1 MRRTFAHYS
10 KVPPAEWPW
19 HHFSPRE
26 IACKGTGKLT
36 IDTEAMDMLQRLR
49 TNLGKPLILTS
60 AYRSPEHNR
69 KVGGAKA
76 SKHMEGVA
84 FDVRMDN
91 HDPHTF
97 EAAARAAG
105 FSGFGYYP
113 KSGFMHIDTA
123 EPRSWG
129 TPWPLTATAWPTEP
143 PRQPEKTVR
152 GQRRQGRRR
161 GRRGRCRG
169 RRCRVPAHIGQSCAN
184 GAACGCLC
192 GRCVHWVYAV
202 AAVALIRRWASA
214 IIAALVL
221 LGAALLY
228 RKGRQDADDANTA
241 QDFNEY
247 VAARRRMDDG

>member
-1 MRRTFAHYS
+1 MKRTFAHYS
-10 KVPPAEWPW
+10 KVPPTEWPW
-19 HHFSPRE
+19 KSFSPRE
-26 IACKGTGKLT
+26 IACKGTGKLVV
-36 IDTEAMDMLQRLR
+36 DTEAMDILQRLR

-143 PRQPEKTVR
+143 PRQPEKLSEDKD
-152 GQRRQGRRR
+152 
-161 GRRGRCRG
+161 
-169 RRCRVPAHIGQSCAN
+169 AKAAA
-184 GAACGCLC
+184 GAGVAG
-192 GRCVHWVYAV
+192 AV
-202 AAVALIRRWASA
+202 AA
-214 IIAALVL
+214 AAEHLPI
-221 LGAALLY
+221 LGSLAP
-228 RKGRQDADDANTA
+228 TA
-241 QDFNEY
+241 QLVAVC
-247 VAARRRMDDG
+247 VAAAFIGYILWKRFK

>member
-143 PRQPEKTVR
+143 PRQPEKLSEDKD
-152 GQRRQGRRR
+152 
-161 GRRGRCRG
+161 
-169 RRCRVPAHIGQSCAN
+169 AKAAA
-184 GAACGCLC
+184 GAGVAG
-192 GRCVHWVYAV
+192 AV
-202 AAVALIRRWASA
+202 AAAAEYLPILGSLAPTARLVA
-214 IIAALVL
+214 VV
-221 LGAALLY
+221 
-228 RKGRQDADDANTA
+228 
-241 QDFNEY
+241 
-247 VAARRRMDDG
+247 VAAAFIGYMLWRRTR

>member
-1 MRRTFAHYS
+1 MIRTFAHYS

-49 TNLGKPLILTS
+49 SNLGKPLILTS

-76 SKHMEGVA
+76 SKHMEGIA

-97 EAAARAAG
+97 EAAARAVG
-105 FSGFGYYP
+105 FTGFGYYP

-129 TPWPLTATAWPTEP
+129 TPWPLSPTSWPTEP
-143 PRQPEKTVR
+143 PRQPEKLSDDKDA
-152 GQRRQGRRR
+152 Q
-161 GRRGRCRG
+161 
-169 RRCRVPAHIGQSCAN
+169 AAA
-184 GAACGCLC
+184 GAGVAGA
-192 GRCVHWVYAV
+192 VAV
-202 AAVALIRRWASA
+202 AADYLP
-214 IIAALVL
+214 VL
-221 LGAALLY
+221 GQLAP
-228 RKGRQDADDANTA
+228 TA
-241 QDFNEY
+241 QLVAVV
-247 VAARRRMDDG
+247 VAAGFIGYMLWRRTR